1 MADALVPVPV
11 SILVLFTLYIRTIG
25 LSSSSFDPKKSNVL
39 YSIITVQGVNIP
51 NTTLQLPSMTEKDKE
66 DILWGI
72 RSNEIDIVAASFVRK
87 ASDVRTVKAYLERCI
102 SRAKADGDLKEG
114 DDVVR
119 PAIISK
125 IENKEGV
132 DNFEE
137 ILAESDGIMVARGGE
152 KENIPGVI
160 TKWEMANNYA
170 ATWERADLFI
180 A

>member
-1 MADALVPVPV
+1 MKNGGALGSV
-11 SILVLFTLYIRTIG
+11 
-25 LSSSSFDPKKSNVL
+25 K
-39 YSIITVQGVNIP
+39 GVNIP

-87 ASDVRTVKAYLERCI
+87 ASDVRSVKAYLERCI
-102 SRAKADGDLKEG
+102 SRAKAEGNLKED

-119 PAIISK
+119 PAVISK

-137 ILAESDGIMVARGGE
+137 VRAVEGGE
-152 KENIPGVI
+152 RSDNQRICCSWLCFSSTIYPLSD
-160 TKWEMANNYA
+160 
-170 ATWERADLFI
+170 ERDML
-180 A
+180 